1 MEVKNSEDSI
11 STQESDQEKDSDDYV
26 DIFSSLTK
34 DDEEEAFEEE
44 AAFISKQLQ
53 AKNRKKKKSGGFQSM
68 GLSYPVYKAIF
79 HKGFKV
85 PTPIQRKTIPLI
97 MDGNDVVA
105 MARTGSG
112 KTAAFLIPIL
122 EKLKSHS
129 AKVGARAIIL
139 SPSRE
144 LALQTQ
150 KVCKELA
157 KYTDLRSCLV
167 VGGDN
172 LDDQFEMIAGNPDII
187 IATPGRLLHLIIE
200 MDIELKSV
208 EYIVFDEADRLFEL
222 GFSVQLHE
230 MLHRL
235 PQSRQTMLFSAT
247 LPQSLVDFAK
257 AGLQDPTLVRLDVD
271 SKISSD
277 LEMAFFSVKQSE
289 KEAALLYI
297 LKEIIKVPLNL
308 NPTSDDVKSKSNK
321 KKSKNTFSEVLSH
334 QTIIFVSTKHHVEY
348 ITNLLNLAGYQ
359 TSYIYGSLDQTA
371 RKIQINNFRTGQ
383 SNLLVVTDVAARGID
398 IPILENVINYDFVC
412 SSKIFVHRVGRTA
425 RAGRRGWAYSLIT
438 SEELPYLLDL
448 HLFLGRRLVIGSTA
462 SSQPDYTSDIIM
474 GCFPTDALDM
484 NLEWVKGKLT
494 EVSNIEALNNVAKNG
509 YKQYCKSRLSA
520 SSESYKRAKEI
531 MASENYTDV
540 HFLFADK
547 IGEKEKDRQILINS
561 ISSFRPHE
569 TIFEI
574 GSRGNKKTST
584 ASQLMRQRRE
594 NVSKLIETHKSIPN
608 KTLNVDLSEPANSI
622 ELSNLDDEKNEEPV
636 NKDYKKRKSNDN
648 NFGISKKQKND
659 RFRDDEFYIPHFQKD
674 ANTEKGYSVNQG
686 MSFAEESKKALI
698 ETQADEHIP
707 HNKAKA
713 LRWDSKKKKF
723 VRGNNVG
730 SDNKKLITTES
741 GIKIPATYKS
751 GRFKEWQQQNKLQIP
766 RMGEKELPNVNVT
779 MKQYRHN
786 KFTAPKPLDPLSRD
800 YEKKF
805 KKASKADDPNDQEK
819 SFDLSTKKKRVNR
832 KINNEL
838 KTVDQIYKQ
847 RKLKEKRRAKNGRA
861 SRKKKS
867 KK

>member
-1 MEVKNSEDSI
+1 MEVKFSKDSMSKRAESEK
-11 STQESDQEKDSDDYV
+11 EKDNDDNV

-34 DDEEEAFEEE
+34 GDEDEAFEEE

-68 GLSYPVYKAIF
+68 GLSYPVFKAIL

-97 MDGNDVVA
+97 MEGNDVVA

-112 KTAAFLIPIL
+112 KTAAFLIPML
-122 EKLKSHS
+122 EKLKGHS

-172 LDDQFEMIAGNPDII
+172 LEDQFAMIAGNPDIV

-222 GFSVQLHE
+222 GFSAQLHE

-247 LPQSLVDFAK
+247 LPQSLVEFAK

-271 SKISSD
+271 SKISAD
-277 LEMAFFSVKQSE
+277 LEMAFFSVKQLE

-321 KKSKNTFSEVLSH
+321 KKSKNTFNELHSH

-348 ITNLLNLAGYQ
+348 ITSLLNIAGYQ

-383 SNLLVVTDVAARGID
+383 SSLLVVTDVAARGID

-425 RAGRRGWAYSLIT
+425 RAGRRGWAYSLIIP
-438 SEELPYLLDL
+438 EELPYLLDL
-448 HLFLGRRLVIGSTA
+448 QLFLGRRLMIGSTA

-484 NLEWVKGKLT
+484 DLEWVKGKLT

-547 IGEKEKDRQILINS
+547 IDEKEKDRQNLISS

-569 TIFEI
+569 TVFEI
-574 GSRGNKKTST
+574 GNRGNKKT
-584 ASQLMRQRRE
+584 AQFMRQRRE
-594 NVSKLIETHKSIPN
+594 NVSKLIEAHKPIPN
-608 KTLNVDLSEPANSI
+608 KTLNENANSI
-622 ELSNLDDEKNEEPV
+622 ELSNSDDEK
-636 NKDYKKRKSNDN
+636 KDETVIKDSKKRKSNND

-686 MSFAEESKKALI
+686 VSFAQESKKALI

-707 HNKAKA
+707 QNNKAKA
-713 LRWDSKKKKF
+713 LRWDSKKKNF
-723 VRGNNVG
+723 VRGNNIG

-766 RMGEKELPNVNVT
+766 RMGEKELPNININV
-779 MKQYRHN
+779 KQFRHN
-786 KFTAPKPLDPLSRD
+786 KITAPKPLDPLSKD
-800 YEKKF
+800 YEKKL
-805 KKASKADDPNDQEK
+805 KKTSKAGDPNDQEK
-819 SFDLSTKKKRVNR
+819 NYNLSIKKKF
-832 KINNEL
+832 NNEL
-838 KTVDQIYKQ
+838 KTADQIYKQ
-847 RKLKEKRRAKNGRA
+847 RKLKEKRKAKNGRV